1 MNETPIFAL
10 VGRPNV
16 GKSTLY
22 NALTRSRDALV
33 ADQPGL
39 TRDRKYGKGRV
50 GDEDYIVLDTGG
62 LSGDENMMDD
72 LIAKQAWKA
81 VEEADIILFIVDG
94 RAEISSYDEEIANRI
109 RRLGKPCLLVVNKI
123 EGKDDLLAVSPFYA
137 LGLGDPIGISAAH
150 NRGIYDLVECTFDLY
165 RSLYETE
172 DYFIDDE
179 TIVDQDDIDEN
190 DLIEDTGPIRLA
202 VLGRPNAGKST
213 LINRI
218 LGEERVLASDIA
230 GTTRD
235 SIEIP
240 FEKEGR
246 EFVLVDTAGIRRRS
260 RIDDKIEKFSVIKSI
275 EAMQRS
281 NVVVF
286 VFDAHEGLSDQ
297 DASLL
302 GSVLD
307 SGRALVLA
315 VNKWDHL
322 PEDERNWIKQ
332 EFTRKF
338 AFIDFTK
345 PIFISALHGTNVN
358 QVLNMAIEAFDN
370 AMRRFTTN
378 ELSNILEA
386 AVHKH
391 HPPVVQ
397 GLAPKLRY
405 AHQGGKNPPRIV
417 IHGSRIKHV
426 KPEYKRY
433 LENTYRDVLKIV
445 GTPVR
450 LDFRSGENPY
460 AVEKA
465 QTKVQADKQKLANS
479 KGKHLKK
486 KR

>member
-1 MNETPIFAL
+1 MKDLPIIAL

-22 NALTRSRDALV
+22 NALTRTRDALV

-39 TRDRKYGKGRV
+39 TRDRRYGMGRV
-50 GDEDYIVLDTGG
+50 GSEESPYIVLDTGG
-62 LSGDENMMDD
+62 LSGDDSNHMDN
-72 LIAKQAWKA
+72 LIAGQVWKA
-81 VEEADIILFIVDG
+81 VEDADLIYFILDG
-94 RAEISSYDEEIANRI
+94 RNDVTGYDEEIAAMI
-109 RRLGKPCLLVVNKI
+109 RRTNKPVVVVVNKS
-123 EGKDDLLAVSPFYA
+123 EGKDEDLAIAPFYT
-137 LGLGDPIGISAAH
+137 LGMGDPIAISAAH
-150 NRGIYDLVECTFDLY
+150 NRGILDLVHSTFDRHPELA
-165 RSLYETE
+165 YEE
-172 DYFIDDE
+172 E
-179 TIVDQDDIDEN
+179 AEN
-190 DLIEDTGPIRLA
+190 DEFEGDEDEEEDLGPIRLA

-218 LGEERVLASDIA
+218 LGEERVLASDVA

-235 SIEIP
+235 AIEIP

-246 EFVLVDTAGIRRRS
+246 EFILIDTAGIRRRS
-260 RIDDKIEKFSVIKSI
+260 RIDDKIEKFSVIKSL
-275 EAMQRS
+275 EAMQKS

-297 DASLL
+297 DAGLL
-302 GSVLD
+302 GNVLE

-322 PEDERNWIKQ
+322 PDDEREWIKQ

-345 PIFISALHGTNVN
+345 PIFISALHGSNVDK
-358 QVLNMAIEAFDN
+358 VLKMAINAFDN
-370 AMRRFTTN
+370 AMKKFTTN

-417 IHGSRIKHV
+417 IHGSRITHV
-426 KPEYKRY
+426 KPDYVRY
-433 LENTYRDVLKIV
+433 LTNTYLSQLKLE

-450 LDFRSGENPY
+450 LDFRSGDNPY

-465 QTKVQADKQKLANS
+465 QTKVQADKQKLVNS
-479 KGKHLKK
+479 KGKHLKQ
-486 KR
+486 KRK

>member
-1 MNETPIFAL
+1 MKDLPIIAL

-22 NALTRSRDALV
+22 NALTRTRDALV

-39 TRDRKYGKGRV
+39 TRDRRYGMGRV
-50 GDEDYIVLDTGG
+50 GSEESPYIVLDTGG
-62 LSGDENMMDD
+62 LSGDDSNHMDN
-72 LIAKQAWKA
+72 LIAGQVWKA
-81 VEEADIILFIVDG
+81 VEDADLIYFILDG
-94 RAEISSYDEEIANRI
+94 RNDVTGYDEEIAAMI
-109 RRLGKPCLLVVNKI
+109 RRTNKPVVVVVNKS
-123 EGKDDLLAVSPFYA
+123 EGKDEDLAIAPFYT
-137 LGLGDPIGISAAH
+137 LGMGDPIAISAAH
-150 NRGIYDLVECTFDLY
+150 NRGILDLVHSTFDRHPELA
-165 RSLYETE
+165 YEE
-172 DYFIDDE
+172 A
-179 TIVDQDDIDEN
+179 EN
-190 DLIEDTGPIRLA
+190 DEFEGDEDEEEDLGPIRLA

-218 LGEERVLASDIA
+218 LGEERVLASDVA

-235 SIEIP
+235 AIEIP

-246 EFVLVDTAGIRRRS
+246 EFILIDTAGIRRRS
-260 RIDDKIEKFSVIKSI
+260 RIDDKIEKFSVIKSL
-275 EAMQRS
+275 EAMQKS

-297 DASLL
+297 DAGLL
-302 GSVLD
+302 GNVLE

-322 PEDERNWIKQ
+322 PDDEREWIKQ

-345 PIFISALHGTNVN
+345 PIFISALHGSNVDK
-358 QVLNMAIEAFDN
+358 VLKMAINAFDN
-370 AMRRFTTN
+370 AMKKFTTN

-417 IHGSRIKHV
+417 IHGSRITHV
-426 KPEYKRY
+426 KPDYVRY
-433 LENTYRDVLKIV
+433 LTNTYLSQLKLE

-450 LDFRSGENPY
+450 LDFRSGDNPY

-465 QTKVQADKQKLANS
+465 QTKVQADKQKLVNS
-479 KGKHLKK
+479 KGKHLKQ
-486 KR
+486 KRK

>member
-1 MNETPIFAL
+1 MKDLPIIAL

-22 NALTRSRDALV
+22 NALTRTRDALV

-39 TRDRKYGKGRV
+39 TRDRRYGMGRV
-50 GDEDYIVLDTGG
+50 GSEESPYIVLDTGG
-62 LSGDENMMDD
+62 LSGDDSNHMDN
-72 LIAKQAWKA
+72 LIAGQVWKA
-81 VEEADIILFIVDG
+81 VEDADLIYFILDG
-94 RAEISSYDEEIANRI
+94 RNDVTGYDEEIAAMI
-109 RRLGKPCLLVVNKI
+109 RRTNKPVVVVVNKS
-123 EGKDDLLAVSPFYA
+123 EGKDEDLAIAPFYT
-137 LGLGDPIGISAAH
+137 LGMGDPIAISAAH
-150 NRGIYDLVECTFDLY
+150 NRGILDLVHSTFDRHPELA
-165 RSLYETE
+165 YEE
-172 DYFIDDE
+172 A
-179 TIVDQDDIDEN
+179 EN
-190 DLIEDTGPIRLA
+190 DEFEGDEEEEEDLGPIRLA

-218 LGEERVLASDIA
+218 LGEERVLASDVA

-235 SIEIP
+235 AIEIP

-246 EFVLVDTAGIRRRS
+246 EFILIDTAGIRRRS
-260 RIDDKIEKFSVIKSI
+260 RIDDKIEKFSVIKSL
-275 EAMQRS
+275 EAMQKS

-297 DASLL
+297 DAGLL
-302 GSVLD
+302 GNVLE

-322 PEDERNWIKQ
+322 PDDEREWIKQ

-345 PIFISALHGTNVN
+345 PIFISALHGSNVDK
-358 QVLNMAIEAFDN
+358 VLKMAINAFDN
-370 AMRRFTTN
+370 AMKKFTTN

-417 IHGSRIKHV
+417 IHGSRITHV
-426 KPEYKRY
+426 KPDYVRY
-433 LENTYRDVLKIV
+433 LTNTYLSQLKLE

-450 LDFRSGENPY
+450 LDFRSGDNPY

-465 QTKVQADKQKLANS
+465 QTKVQADKQKLVNS
-479 KGKHLKK
+479 KGKHLKQ
-486 KR
+486 KRK